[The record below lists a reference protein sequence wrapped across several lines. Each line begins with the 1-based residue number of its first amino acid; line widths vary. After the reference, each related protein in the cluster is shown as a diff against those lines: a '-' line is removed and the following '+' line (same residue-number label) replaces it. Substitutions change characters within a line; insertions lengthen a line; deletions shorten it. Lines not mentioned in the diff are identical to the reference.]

1 MKPFRV
7 HAYVPEVKRRKL
19 FESEKKK
26 PIRVKP
32 RPEILTRAKSERKF
46 LSEFRRRSSILVKLI
61 KERAKE
67 ERNLNS
73 HLETLERIEDIKTK
87 NQFFSMKCGLK
98 KEFTSTARLLDKPH
112 VHNSVGDISRK
123 TSKYFL
129 EPRKSPVPLSSFNF
143 DPNIIPDCGKKPI
156 TFEELESYLKLKNRS
171 LIRFS

>member
-7 HAYVPEVKRRKL
+7 HAFIPEVKKRKL
-19 FESEKKK
+19 VESEKK
-26 PIRVKP
+26 PVRVKP
-32 RPEILTRAKSERKF
+32 RPEILSRAKSERKF
-46 LSEFRRRSSILVKLI
+46 LSEFRRRSSILVRLI

-73 HLETLERIEDIKTK
+73 HLEILERIEDVKTK

-98 KEFTSTARLLDKPH
+98 KEFTSTGRLLDKQQA
-112 VHNSVGDISRK
+112 HNSVGNISRK

-129 EPRKSPVPLSSFNF
+129 EPKKSPVPLSSFNF

-156 TFEELESYLKLKNRS
+156 TFEELESYLKIKNRS